1 MRIFNGKYFGV
12 IVNAFLLIFLLG
24 ESYFV
29 FKNNEKIT
37 DDYSLDALVAENEQ
51 NVEEDN
57 NTQFK
62 VEVKGNV
69 QNPGVFIF
77 DEGEIID
84 DAIKAAG
91 GFKED
96 AYEQNLNLSARLE
109 PQMVIYVYSKNEYKN
124 IIDAKPYEN
133 CYVAS
138 YDISKCLEAGYSL
151 IITDA
156 TKETNFSNSSSPKNK
171 LVNINTADVST
182 LMTLSGIG
190 EVKAGSIVL
199 YRNEH
204 GKFKNIADIQNVSGI
219 GEAVYA
225 KIKNSITI

>member
-1 MRIFNGKYFGV
+1 MRIYNYKYFWV

-29 FKNNEKIT
+29 FKDNENAV
-37 DDYSLDALVAENEQ
+37 DDYSLETLVAKKESNIAE
-51 NVEEDN
+51 VN
-57 NTQFK
+57 NNQFQ

-69 QNPGVFIF
+69 QSPGVFTF

-84 DAIKAAG
+84 DAIKMAG

-96 AYEQNLNLSARLE
+96 AYEQNLNLSAKLE
-109 PQMVIYVYSKNEYKN
+109 PQMVIYVYSKKEYQSIEN
-124 IIDAKPYEN
+124 TKPYEN

-138 YDISKCLEAGYSL
+138 YDISKCLAAGFSV

-156 TKETNFSNSSSPKNK
+156 TKETNFSTSSSTKNQ
-171 LVNINTADVST
+171 LVNINTADVAT

-190 EVKAGSIVL
+190 EVKAQNIIL
-199 YRNEH
+199 YRTEH

-219 GEAVYA
+219 GEAIYT

>member
-1 MRIFNGKYFGV
+1 MRIFNGKYFWV

-29 FKNNEKIT
+29 FKDNENVA

-57 NTQFK
+57 DTKFQ

-69 QNPGVFIF
+69 QNPGVFTF

-84 DAIKAAG
+84 DAIKAAD
-91 GFKED
+91 GFKDE
-96 AYEQNLNLSARLE
+96 AYEQNLNLSAKLE
-109 PQMVIYVYSKNEYKN
+109 PQMVIYVYSKKEYQN
-124 IIDAKPYEN
+124 IVDAKPYEN
-133 CYVAS
+133 CYVTS
-138 YDISKCLEAGYSL
+138 YNISKCLAAGFST

-156 TKETNFSNSSSPKNK
+156 TKETNFSNSSSSKNN
-171 LVNINTADVST
+171 LVNINTADVTT

-190 EVKAGSIVL
+190 EVKAESIVL
-199 YRNEH
+199 YRTEH

-219 GEAVYA
+219 GEAIYT